1 MWSRPFWSVKYLNFG
16 QRLPIRT
23 VHYTIL
29 ESRHLEDTK
38 TPCYVWNLKKVS
50 AHGLFTL
57 Q

>member
-1 MWSRPFWSVKYLNFG
+1 MWFRPFWSVKYLNFG

-29 ESRHLEDTK
+29 ESRHLEVTK